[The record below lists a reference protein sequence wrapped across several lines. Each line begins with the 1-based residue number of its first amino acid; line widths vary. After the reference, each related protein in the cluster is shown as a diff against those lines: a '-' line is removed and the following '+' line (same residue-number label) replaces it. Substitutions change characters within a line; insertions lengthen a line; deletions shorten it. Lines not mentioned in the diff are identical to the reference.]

1 MNDVLKKASMSPL
14 RKLIWILAEIPRRL
28 RAYWRLIKS
37 LQTAVLLI
45 TGVAGY
51 VSGCC
56 LHLSGSSLVGVVGSL
71 FLAISGST
79 VLNMV
84 YDRDIDAIM
93 PRTCRRPLPAGT
105 VSYAEALTLGLVLAV
120 GGVGWALA
128 MAWLYGLIVLAG
140 LLLDVVVY
148 TIWLKRRTPYSI
160 LIGGLSGGMPALAG
174 RTLAVGQVDLVGI
187 LLALAIL
194 FWIPIHIMTF
204 SIKYASDYSRAQVP
218 TFPSM
223 YGVTATRRTI
233 AFSSLLGSGLMLSVA
248 WNVGVEPTA
257 LWILGGMSLVL
268 LGLVALLA
276 IRPSD
281 KLNFGLFK
289 YASLYMLTAMLILIV
304 QAF

>member
-1 MNDVLKKASMSPL
+1 MNDALKKAGMSSL
-14 RKLIWILAEIPRRL
+14 NALIFFLAEVPRHL

-37 LQTAVLLI
+37 LQTILLLT

-56 LHLSGSSLVGVVGSL
+56 LRLSGSSLVGVVGSL

-93 PRTCRRPLPAGT
+93 PRTCRRPLPAGA
-105 VSYAEALTLGLVLAV
+105 VSYAEALTLGTVLTA

-128 MAWLYGLIVLAG
+128 MNWSYGLIVLAG

-148 TIWLKRRTPYSI
+148 TIWLKRRTPFSI

-194 FWIPIHIMTF
+194 CWIPIHIMTF
-204 SIKYASDYSRAQVP
+204 NIKYASDYSRARVP

-233 AFSSLLGSGLMLSVA
+233 AFSSLLGAGLMLGVA
-248 WNVGVEPTA
+248 LNLGVEHTA
-257 LWILGGMSLVL
+257 LWILGVMSLVL
-268 LGLVALLA
+268 LGLVVLLA
-276 IRPSD
+276 VRPSD

-289 YASLYMLTAMLILIV
+289 VASLYMLTAMMILIV